1 MVTACGTGANPAA
14 EGLTAHGGALLAALK
29 KVSVTFA
36 SLGAVRAEFV
46 AFAVAFAV
54 VGKIAAVAVAK
65 DIVIV
70 AVEGTVH
77 HAEDTADECILAV
90 KFPEA
95 CAVPFDPTTVLLI
108 ADVLIAGRLRNA

>member
-36 SLGAVRAEFV
+36 SLGAVRAEF
-46 AFAVAFAV
+46 VAFAV